1 MNDIKISVIIPVY
14 NCGRYIGNT
23 LKSVIN
29 QNFRDYEII
38 VVDDGSTDNSLEIIN
53 STLKDCGVKYKV
65 IHQDNAG
72 VSVARNH
79 GIDISEGEYLV
90 FVDGDDYIL
99 ENHLSELYVE
109 GYDFN
114 MIQFAKQHD
123 DEISPNPNNFNFD
136 TISTDEFI
144 RKELNM
150 EILFNFFQ
158 LAYRTEIIKNFD
170 IRFTPGVVYGEDT
183 EFALKALIHGD
194 RIHVSKEIT
203 YYYVQRYD
211 SAIRTT
217 EYRRFDIVPIFE
229 NLANYYRIN
238 GKNSLANSII
248 YTRIPKAIFGNM
260 NYFFYSCYGFD
271 EVMYVMEKKGLFSKL
286 ARFRGDLKFKTK
298 VNLFLLN
305 PKLYYKLWFKFK
317 NSID

>member
-1 MNDIKISVIIPVY
+1 
-14 NCGRYIGNT
+14 
-23 LKSVIN
+23 
-29 QNFRDYEII
+29 
-38 VVDDGSTDNSLEIIN
+38 
-53 STLKDCGVKYKV
+53 
-65 IHQDNAG
+65 
-72 VSVARNH
+72 
-79 GIDISEGEYLV
+79 
-90 FVDGDDYIL
+90 
-99 ENHLSELYVE
+99 
-109 GYDFN
+109 
-114 MIQFAKQHD
+114 
-123 DEISPNPNNFNFD
+123 
-136 TISTDEFI
+136 
-144 RKELNM
+144 M

-271 EVMYVMEKKGLFSKL
+271 EVMYVMEKKDLFSKL